1 MGKYC
6 GPHPTPPPPGA
17 PIPPPPTTHQQ
28 GHKAGAK
35 EICALKYA
43 SFVVGWSLEEAM
55 ASSASSEHADPEA
68 LYLRCVR
75 NQAVHEAAKYGYV
88 EEEDGWS
95 TPSHA
100 HHVLFHSMNV
110 QGQGKQA
117 RRGACFKA
125 VLDEFFGGACA
136 DAKYKGRG
144 VAAVFCDGCP
154 RFTDPR
160 LVAAFRDCV
169 LDPFVEDSG
178 GEENEEEKNEK
189 NERVADNEEGPSSP
203 PPKKHKPVKEEIKKE
218 ESTGPGSVKQEVDL
232 KQHMKKEEG
241 MKQEAAAMAPI
252 KKEGRV

>member
-88 EEEDGWS
+88 EEEDGWGVGGREGGWATPHHLTHITYSS
-95 TPSHA
+95 TA
-100 HHVLFHSMNV
+100 
-110 QGQGKQA
+110 
-117 RRGACFKA
+117 
-125 VLDEFFGGACA
+125 
-136 DAKYKGRG
+136 
-144 VAAVFCDGCP
+144 
-154 RFTDPR
+154 
-160 LVAAFRDCV
+160 
-169 LDPFVEDSG
+169 
-178 GEENEEEKNEK
+178 
-189 NERVADNEEGPSSP
+189 
-203 PPKKHKPVKEEIKKE
+203 
-218 ESTGPGSVKQEVDL
+218 
-232 KQHMKKEEG
+232 
-241 MKQEAAAMAPI
+241 
-252 KKEGRV
+252 